1 MDDLHQTSIY
11 ICCNQ
16 KLSWDG
22 AAYVILVKQGE
33 PLESRTCILAGPWV
47 RIHQIWKII
56 DLWSIMIKV
65 GEIGDNDDVARS
77 LEFLELENDK
87 SLECK

>member
-1 MDDLHQTSIY
+1 
-11 ICCNQ
+11 
-16 KLSWDG
+16 
-22 AAYVILVKQGE
+22 
-33 PLESRTCILAGPWV
+33 
-47 RIHQIWKII
+47 
-56 DLWSIMIKV
+56 MIKV